1 VYKQALWPLFALL
14 LLWMGVAPLTMWV
27 RTSLQRLGLALRWP
41 ALLTTLFV
49 AALAVAGIHNPVAL
63 IGFWVVIFTGILTI
77 LEFVKGTQARMR
89 SKGESLG
96 QALASLIG
104 RDRRRYGG
112 YLVHLGV
119 VVIGIGVIGVELFQQ
134 ETQIRL
140 ESGQSLYLGSYE
152 MVFQNVEQ
160 YSGADDLILTE
171 ATVDVYDNGRF
182 VKTLHPRN
190 ELYTRTQ
197 QPMTIPDARSTISED
212 FYVIMINW
220 EATSAN
226 AATFRVYLN
235 PLINWIWT
243 GGIVFILGTLIAAW
257 PKTAAEKARV
267 AQSSR
272 YIPAVT
278 GD

>member
-1 VYKQALWPLFALL
+1 LSREAAFLFNNFLFLAITAIVFLFTIYPVISELFTGQKGFVGPPVYKQALWPLFALL

-63 IGFWVVIFTGILTI
+63 NGVWVVNFTGILTI

-89 SKGESLG
+89 SQGESLG

-152 MVFQNVEQ
+152 MVFQKVEQ
-160 YSGADDLILTE
+160 
-171 ATVDVYDNGRF
+171 
-182 VKTLHPRN
+182 
-190 ELYTRTQ
+190 
-197 QPMTIPDARSTISED
+197 
-212 FYVIMINW
+212 
-220 EATSAN
+220 
-226 AATFRVYLN
+226 
-235 PLINWIWT
+235 
-243 GGIVFILGTLIAAW
+243 
-257 PKTAAEKARV
+257 
-267 AQSSR
+267 
-272 YIPAVT
+272 
-278 GD
+278 